1 MKTSNRISIWQA
13 THKELL
19 NNDAQYRRR
28 FYSYLITLLCLCCLL
43 LPFYL
48 TFFGIPLFG
57 YPANQCIILGIAAVI
72 VFLGLRQFHFQKQSI
87 RRYLEM
93 NQQKI

>member
-1 MKTSNRISIWQA
+1 MKPPTRISVWQA
-13 THKELL
+13 THKKLL
-19 NNDAQYRRR
+19 HNDAPYRRR

-57 YPANQCIILGIAAVI
+57 YPVNQCIIVSIAALI
-72 VFLGLRQFHFQKQSI
+72 VFLALRQFHFQKQSI